1 MRRHAGQPFAVRRTL
16 CIAARC
22 ISPVQAVS
30 KSGYTSLQGLLSTA
44 ALNEHGLAGTGAPA
58 AADDSVISDPPIER
72 LASEGASPASR
83 PHFLC
88 DAPRVTAPPGHTA
101 HFVHFS
107 IILFCGATL
116 RTAFCGMMRTAQRR
130 LARAHTCGVR
140 YNTVQQVAT
149 QPNRL
154 QHRATRPNAETA
166 RRPLRSDGRRGR
178 QPAVCDATAAVD
190 RAGPA
195 RPVGLARVRRAV
207 RNAPPRHTHGPPH
220 ARGTALMCGSPL
232 PFHICTGIGL
242 TCATSAP
249 GLGSPL
255 PHLHRVLH
263 AARLHCA
270 CNMHA
275 SS

>member
-1 MRRHAGQPFAVRRTL
+1 
-16 CIAARC
+16 
-22 ISPVQAVS
+22 
-30 KSGYTSLQGLLSTA
+30 
-44 ALNEHGLAGTGAPA
+44 
-58 AADDSVISDPPIER
+58 
-72 LASEGASPASR
+72 
-83 PHFLC
+83 
-88 DAPRVTAPPGHTA
+88 
-101 HFVHFS
+101 
-107 IILFCGATL
+107 
-116 RTAFCGMMRTAQRR
+116 MMRTAQRR

-140 YNTVQQVAT
+140 CNTVQQVAT

-154 QHRATRPNAETA
+154 QHQPNRLQHHATLPNAETA
-166 RRPLRSDGRRGR
+166 RRPLRSNGWRGL

-195 RPVGLARVRRAV
+195 RPIGLARVRRAV
-207 RNAPPRHTHGPPH
+207 RNAPLCHTHGSLH
-220 ARGTALMCGSPL
+220 GARYSIMCGSPL
-232 PFHICTGIGL
+232 PCHICTGIGL